1 MIFTL
6 AFSQNHLVIPKSQT
20 ARLKYG
26 HKTIQGLTLL
36 TESLFFFCP
45 PAIIALLTEVSFSSE
60 KISPLLGALLPRL
73 EAGTSTFMFALLR
86 ALDLRLH
93 KLMHF

>member
-1 MIFTL
+1 M
-6 AFSQNHLVIPKSQT
+6 AQ
-20 ARLKYG
+20 
-26 HKTIQGLTLL
+26 
-36 TESLFFFCP
+36 
-45 PAIIALLTEVSFSSE
+45 LTEVSFSSE

-93 KLMHF
+93 KIDAFLAPLN